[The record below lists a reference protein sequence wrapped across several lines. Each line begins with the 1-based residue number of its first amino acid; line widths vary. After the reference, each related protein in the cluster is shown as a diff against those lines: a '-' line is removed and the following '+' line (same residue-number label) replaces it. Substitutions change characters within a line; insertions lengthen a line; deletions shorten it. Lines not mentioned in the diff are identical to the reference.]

1 MNQLNALSNRVEYY
15 ALGHQGF
22 APLSNFFENV
32 RCDGRMRAA
41 GCSPQDIR
49 TMIPDEPVRHAPR
62 GKIMPLN
69 HVFERTATH
78 IGRCLAFLAIDPGHA
93 LIFAFALSEQLGFLI
108 FQAQQI
114 ARLCIGGDP
123 YVDQNRPLTGGL
135 LPGPPRKKA

>member
-62 GKIMPLN
+62 GEIMPLN

-93 LIFAFALSEQLGFLI
+93 LIFAFALSEQLG
-108 FQAQQI
+108 
-114 ARLCIGGDP
+114 
-123 YVDQNRPLTGGL
+123 
-135 LPGPPRKKA
+135 